1 MRKISILMSIYNE
14 TIDQI
19 VESIMSILHQTFS
32 EFVSI
37 IVLDSPERDISD
49 LIQGFHDERI
59 VFIRNSKNMGLALSM
74 NRAASLSSTKILARM
89 DADDVA
95 LQNRLEVEYNILVN
109 NNIDFVFSNYNTIDG
124 DSKIIEESSI
134 QEDFSNP
141 EELRMSVSLAP
152 SIIHH
157 PTVMFTKSL
166 FEKVGGYRNFPCAQD
181 SDLWLRMAEAGCR
194 FYKVGTPLLNY
205 RINPN
210 SITNKRWFLQQL
222 TGHYILTLSM
232 ERLEKGVDSFSSEN
246 YQRFLNSNGINSLEE
261 YNRLKRSTE
270 LLRRAKLLKKEGCS
284 LLASILRV
292 RVFFMSAIYRKSFL
306 LSYKKKIKL
315 KYGSDNNS

>member
-32 EFVSI
+32 EFELI

-141 EELRMSVSLAP
+141 E
-152 SIIHH
+152 
-157 PTVMFTKSL
+157 
-166 FEKVGGYRNFPCAQD
+166 
-181 SDLWLRMAEAGCR
+181 
-194 FYKVGTPLLNY
+194 
-205 RINPN
+205 
-210 SITNKRWFLQQL
+210 
-222 TGHYILTLSM
+222 
-232 ERLEKGVDSFSSEN
+232 
-246 YQRFLNSNGINSLEE
+246 
-261 YNRLKRSTE
+261 
-270 LLRRAKLLKKEGCS
+270 
-284 LLASILRV
+284 
-292 RVFFMSAIYRKSFL
+292 
-306 LSYKKKIKL
+306 
-315 KYGSDNNS
+315 